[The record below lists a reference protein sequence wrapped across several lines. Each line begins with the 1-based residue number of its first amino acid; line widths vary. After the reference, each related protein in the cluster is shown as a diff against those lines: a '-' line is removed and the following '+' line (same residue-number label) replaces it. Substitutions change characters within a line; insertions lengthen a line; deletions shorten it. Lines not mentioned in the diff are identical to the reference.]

1 MARAQGRVS
10 HGPAFHGKV
19 EDQGPDVPE
28 FRRTS
33 KALPSNFARPQDN
46 SGNARILAG
55 RARILAIVFTI
66 LHAVGRA
73 RTQRLPR
80 GDAGD
85 FGTAPVPRG

>member
-1 MARAQGRVS
+1 LE
-10 HGPAFHGKV
+10 H
-19 EDQGPDVPE
+19 EWNICNPDVPE
-28 FRRTS
+28 FRRTW
-33 KALPSNFARPQDN
+33 
-46 SGNARILAG
+46 NARILAG